1 MLKRSSLASKSS
13 RPDNRRISS
22 DPKSDARK
30 PKEDSA
36 RLGQIF
42 TPYPIAH
49 TMAEGLLT
57 GRPET
62 PLRILDP
69 CVGPGTFVRAMDAS
83 GLLRRNDLIDA
94 IDIDSR
100 MIAQCKLSTARPGV
114 KVNLIAADYLQLPSE
129 GQYDLAILNPPYT
142 RQEWI
147 TTKHEYRSWFRQTLD
162 LAIPGTANLYV
173 YFLAKV
179 LRDLRPG
186 GRFAAIVYDSWQS
199 TLFGRWLLGLMRE
212 TCTDL
217 EFESVPNQPFDGRLI
232 DATIIFG
239 RKSADGVK
247 VSGPSVL
254 PETKTLNMPKGFRP
268 VGELFETR
276 RGLRLKQAD
285 FFLCDLSGVRKYGAT
300 PFVKK
305 IALLNGT
312 YVVPPD
318 HPEAALLADQTKPN
332 RVVMAELRMRLRRAL
347 SHPEENVSVLTWY
360 RERPSSWYAHRPP
373 PYAPLLFNYYLRN
386 RPRHIFNSSRGFAD
400 NFYGLRPFGTV
411 PVMAWMAILNSTAV
425 CSSIL
430 DHARNQGAGLAKIQL
445 FEYRKVQ
452 VPDLSQCPRSDTR
465 RLAIL
470 GKRLCTGRT
479 PNAVAEIDDVL
490 FGIVGNPMLRP
501 SRIQSAYREL
511 ALKTRR
517 PRPSMEG
524 FLCLG

>member
-1 MLKRSSLASKSS
+1 MLKPLSLASKSL
-13 RPDNRRISS
+13 RPDNHKLSS
-22 DPKSDARK
+22 DPKSEARK
-30 PKEDSA
+30 PKEDRA

-42 TPYPIAH
+42 TPSPIAY
-49 TMAEGLLT
+49 TMADRLLR
-57 GRPET
+57 GRREI

-69 CVGPGTFVRAMDAS
+69 CVGPGTFVRAMEAS

-94 IDIDSR
+94 IDVDSR
-100 MIAQCKLSTARPGV
+100 MIAQCALLTPPPGI
-114 KVNLIAADYLQLPSE
+114 KINFIAADYLALPSQ

-147 TTKHEYRSWFRQTLD
+147 TTKPEYRSWFQQALD

-179 LRDLRPG
+179 LRDLRSG

-239 RKSADGVK
+239 RKSLDGAE
-247 VSGPSVL
+247 VSGRGVL
-254 PETKTLNMPKGFRP
+254 PQTKTLKMPKGFRP
-268 VGELFETR
+268 LGELFETR

-312 YVVPPD
+312 YVVPSD
-318 HPEAALLADQTKPN
+318 HPEAGLLVDQIKPN
-332 RVVMAELRMRLRRAL
+332 KVVMAELRRRLRRAL
-347 SHPEENVSVLTWY
+347 ADPDANLSVLTWY

-411 PVMAWMAILNSTAV
+411 PVMAWMAVLNSTAV
-425 CSSIL
+425 CTSIL

-445 FEYRKVQ
+445 FEYREVE
-452 VPDLSQCPRSDTR
+452 VPDLSQCPRADTR

-470 GKRLCTGRT
+470 GERLCTGRM
-479 PNAVAEIDDVL
+479 PNAVAEIDDAL
-490 FGIVGNPMLRP
+490 FGILGNPMLRP
-501 SRIQSAYREL
+501 SRIQSAYTEL
-511 ALKTRR
+511 GLKTRR